1 MIKLIVGL
9 ANPGAEYANTRHN
22 AGAWL
27 VSTLADQHEATLK
40 VEKKLKAEIAQI
52 TLEGQA
58 CRLMVPTTYM
68 NLSGLPLAA
77 VANFYQLSP
86 EEILVVHDELD
97 LPAGVARLKFSGGH
111 GGHNGLRDIFE
122 KLGSQEFYRIRIG
135 IGKPTDNRATID
147 YVLHAP
153 SKSERVLI
161 DQSIEKA
168 IGILPLLM
176 ADQVSEAMKALN
188 TVIGENNGV

>member
-1 MIKLIVGL
+1 VIKLIVGL